1 MEPFRRQLATGQ
13 TSVMDWDIILY
24 ICFRLNSFFVCVGRA
39 CGCCAQKKWQNGD
52 KEECLVHGAE
62 GSRQGHRPKK
72 MDGMEID
79 RSLEEEEEEKKH
91 SILVL
96 PSSA

>member
-1 MEPFRRQLATGQ
+1 MFSLKYF
-13 TSVMDWDIILY
+13 L
-24 ICFRLNSFFVCVGRA
+24 CVGRA

-79 RSLEEEEEEKKH
+79 RSLEEKEEKKH